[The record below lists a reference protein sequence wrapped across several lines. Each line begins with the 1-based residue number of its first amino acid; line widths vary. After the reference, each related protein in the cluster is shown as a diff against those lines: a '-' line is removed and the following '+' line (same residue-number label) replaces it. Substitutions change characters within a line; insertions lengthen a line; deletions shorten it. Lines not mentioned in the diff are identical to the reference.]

1 MKKTFKRMTA
11 VLAAA
16 MMAAVMMT
24 PVHAAE
30 ASLLETKDGKTVDN
44 AELKTT
50 DLSGY
55 GDFFAALGATAE
67 QAKSIY
73 LAGTVNLKVGET
85 TELLLQQPARA
96 KDASAS
102 LELLVGKQAA
112 VSVTGPADG
121 KTVKNDNGE
130 YLPLTFKG
138 EKEGTDIYV
147 ANIAPYDIR
156 AYKFVVGS
164 GEGVT
169 NTDPKLYA
177 ETETKKT
184 EPKKEAAEE
193 PVKTINYNPAPVGVT
208 LANKGSNLLS
218 QGGVKVDGKQVNG
231 VTIEGHAKYSPS
243 APVAAPKKVRV
254 GMLNPEDIILVD
266 NAAKSVTKSE
276 PKKARVGMLNEEE
289 IITIDNAAKTVV
301 KNEPKAVRIGMLN
314 AEDIITIDNATT
326 AVAKSEP
333 KKARVGMLN
342 EEDIITI
349 DNATT
354 QVEKSEPKAARNGFL
369 NPEDIIQIL

>member
-1 MKKTFKRMTA
+1 MKKTIKRMTA

-16 MMAAVMMT
+16 MMAAAMMT
-24 PVHAAE
+24 PAYAAE

-44 AELKTT
+44 AELKAT
-50 DLSGY
+50 DLSQY
-55 GDFFAALGATAE
+55 GDFFTALGATAE

-85 TELLLQQPARA
+85 VELLLQQPARA
-96 KDASAS
+96 KDAAAG

-147 ANIAPYDIR
+147 ANIAPYDLR

-164 GEGVT
+164 GKGAT
-169 NTDPKLYA
+169 NTDPKLYVETA
-177 ETETKKT
+177 TETKA
-184 EPKKEAAEE
+184 EAAEE
-193 PVKTINYNPAPVGVT
+193 TVKTINYNPAPVGVT

-218 QGGVKVDGKQVNG
+218 QGGVKVDGKQVDG
-231 VTIEGHAKYSPS
+231 VTIYGHARYSAS
-243 APVAAPKKVRV
+243 APVAAPKRV
-254 GMLNPEDIILVD
+254 
-266 NAAKSVTKSE
+266 
-276 PKKARVGMLNEEE
+276 RVGMLNEED
-289 IITIDNAAKTVV
+289 IITIDNASTPVA
-301 KNEPKAVRIGMLN
+301 KNEPKPTRVGMLN
-314 AEDIITIDNATT
+314 AEDIITIDNASTPVTKNAPKPARIGMLNEEDIITIDNASTPVAKSEPKAARIGMLNEETVITIDNATT

-333 KKARVGMLN
+333 KPVR
-342 EEDIITI
+342 T
-349 DNATT
+349 
-354 QVEKSEPKAARNGFL
+354 GFL